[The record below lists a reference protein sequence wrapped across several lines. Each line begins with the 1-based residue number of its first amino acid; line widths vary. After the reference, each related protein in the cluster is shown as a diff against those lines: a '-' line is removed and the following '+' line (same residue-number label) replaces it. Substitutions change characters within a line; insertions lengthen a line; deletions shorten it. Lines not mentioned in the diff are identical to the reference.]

1 MRSAW
6 WSPERLICQPDE
18 AESIKWPPAVQI
30 EGRPPPAA
38 PPADKSSTGRPGSRA
53 KLVPPS
59 KPGKDLPGP
68 ADPEVRELWGFCLRW
83 FLSLP
88 AWTMSA
94 VKSGS
99 SLRSLVLTPERIP
112 SFLIPSRSPRL
123 QRCRSDRTRLLSD
136 LDEDTVDPASPRG
149 FLLRVPSPRLRPP
162 RRAAAAAPAAAA
174 DTDLTT
180 RAAMSLH
187 HVDKVTTPYGFRAV
201 LAASPCTRRRESL
214 FHKSKPASRHPPQ
227 EPAGPGDPDAGPG
240 DPDASPACGRA
251 PMGRLKP
258 VKAFG
263 LQVMEELKK
272 PAAALKAR
280 SPAVGRTR

>member
-1 MRSAW
+1 
-6 WSPERLICQPDE
+6 
-18 AESIKWPPAVQI
+18 
-30 EGRPPPAA
+30 
-38 PPADKSSTGRPGSRA
+38 
-53 KLVPPS
+53 
-59 KPGKDLPGP
+59 
-68 ADPEVRELWGFCLRW
+68 
-83 FLSLP
+83 
-88 AWTMSA
+88 MSA

-112 SFLIPSRSPRL
+112 SFLIPSRSPRG
-123 QRCRSDRTRLLSD
+123 RSDRTRLLSD
-136 LDEDTVDPASPRG
+136 PDEDTVAPASPRG

-162 RRAAAAAPAAAA
+162 RRAAAAAADAGDA

-187 HVDKVTTPYGFRAV
+187 HVGKVTTPYGFRAV

-214 FHKSKPASRHPPQ
+214 FHKSRPASKRQPP
-227 EPAGPGDPDAGPG
+227 APGDV
-240 DPDASPACGRA
+240 DASPACDRA

-280 SPAVGRTR
+280 SPAVGKTRPR

>member
-1 MRSAW
+1 M
-6 WSPERLICQPDE
+6 
-18 AESIKWPPAVQI
+18 
-30 EGRPPPAA
+30 
-38 PPADKSSTGRPGSRA
+38 
-53 KLVPPS
+53 
-59 KPGKDLPGP
+59 
-68 ADPEVRELWGFCLRW
+68 RELWRFCLRW

-88 AWTMSA
+88 AWIMSA

-123 QRCRSDRTRLLSD
+123 QRGRSDRTRLLSD

-149 FLLRVPSPRLRPP
+149 FLLRVPSPRLRAP
-162 RRAAAAAPAAAA
+162 RRAAA

-180 RAAMSLH
+180 HAAMSLH

-214 FHKSKPASRHPPQ
+214 FHKGKPASRHPPQ
-227 EPAGPGDPDAGPG
+227 EPA

-263 LQVMEELKK
+263 LQLMEELKK

-280 SPAVGRTR
+280 SPAIGRTR